1 MAIKLVFVLRKRD
14 DVTAEEF
21 HRYWLEVHGPL
32 VRGIVESLGGL
43 VTRYVQ
49 SHTLDTQLN
58 AAIALNRGEVPPW
71 DGIAEVSFNGS
82 LDEFAGLLGSPD
94 FQPINAALIED
105 EAKFIDFKHSSIFL
119 TQEHAVFE
127 A

>member
-21 HRYWLEVHGPL
+21 HRYWLDVHGPL
-32 VRGIVESLGGL
+32 VRGIVESLGG
-43 VTRYVQ
+43 VATRYVQ
-49 SHTLDTQLN
+49 SHTIDTPLN
-58 AAIALNRGEVPPW
+58 AAIGLNRGEVPPW
-71 DGIAEVSFNGS
+71 DGIAEVTFNGS
-82 LDEFAGLLGSPD
+82 LDEFAALLGSPE

-105 EAKFIDFKHSSIFL
+105 EAKFIDFGRSSIFL
-119 TQEHAVFE
+119 TEEQVVFQ